1 MRSAPARTLRALP
14 TLLRI
19 GVAETVAYRAEFL
32 VWILTTT
39 QPLIMLGLWTR
50 VAREAPFA
58 RYSSANFV
66 AYFLACLIVRQLTGN
81 WVAWQMSEEVRSG
94 AMAMRLLRPLH
105 PFFAYAASHAAA
117 IPFRSIIAL
126 PVAFVLLASSGASVL
141 STDPVQ
147 LVLAVIG
154 DPGVEEACLVDRLW
168 RQEYFRVVADQLEL
182 LRETAGGTGD
192 LHGHD
197 RLRGTPAADTLNAI
211 LGRGVVPERSSPPLP
226 FQLEIAIADD
236 VPPYARCIQGESV
249 GRRALGRRV
258 AHVLVTQ
265 PDQAAGEQ
273 HQNRDQAQP
282 PASAARPRG
291 RRIVGVRSGRRFR
304 AAWLVLGGWAG
315 HPCTD

>member
-39 QPLIMLGLWTR
+39 QPLIMLGLWTS

-58 RYSSANFV
+58 RYSSASFV

-126 PVAFVLLASSGASVL
+126 PVAVLLLASSGASVL

-147 LVLAVIG
+147 LVLLVPSILLAWLITFALMFAIG
-154 DPGVEEACLVDRLW
+154 ALAFFLTQTMAIANLYFALFSLFSGYLMPIDLLPGPIAALAGWLPFRFMLSAPVELMTRSLDRAHLVRLLGGQLAWTAILLSAALALW
-168 RQEYFRVVADQLEL
+168 R
-182 LRETAGGTGD
+182 AGVK
-192 LHGHD
+192 
-197 RLRGTPAADTLNAI
+197 RFEA
-211 LGRGVVPERSSPPLP
+211 
-226 FQLEIAIADD
+226 
-236 VPPYARCIQGESV
+236 V
-249 GRRALGRRV
+249 GG
-258 AHVLVTQ
+258 
-265 PDQAAGEQ
+265 
-273 HQNRDQAQP
+273 
-282 PASAARPRG
+282 
-291 RRIVGVRSGRRFR
+291 
-304 AAWLVLGGWAG
+304 
-315 HPCTD
+315 